1 MRVYKATGQDVEARS
16 DHDIGDG
23 IAVTLQFILWWLI
36 FRVRSNLSWKYD
48 IVVRS
53 MTCNATTAAFLRAED
68 QDLSQ
73 VYKRAEDEDLSQVYK
88 RAEDEDLSQ
97 VY

>member
-1 MRVYKATGQDVEARS
+1 MRGCKATGRDVEARS
-16 DHDIGDG
+16 DHDIADG
-23 IAVTLQFILWWLI
+23 
-36 FRVRSNLSWKYD
+36 
-48 IVVRS
+48 S